1 LKTPIGQM
9 LSKERKQAT
18 FDVREMTYYLKGSKE
33 WTEKL
38 EEASIMLERD
48 PYLMKKNFFDLTK
61 KENLE
66 KTIIQTKRYS
76 QILQTISKK
85 DLLLRKA
92 LDNMIN
98 EYDRSFQMKTYV
110 HIKLFYETIWSQGTE
125 EQFKNWEEKILSWS
139 VIGCFA
145 MTELGHSSF
154 LRGLE
159 TTSTFDLNND
169 EFVINS

>member
-1 LKTPIGQM
+1 MLK
-9 LSKERKQAT
+9 KEREQGT
-18 FDVREMTYYLKGSKE
+18 FDVREMTYFFNGSKE
-33 WTEKL
+33 WTESL
-38 EEASIMLERD
+38 EKASILLERD
-48 PYLMKKNFFDLTK
+48 PYLFKKNFFDLTK

-76 QILQTISKK
+76 KILQTLSKK
-85 DLLLRKA
+85 DPVLQKA
-92 LDNMIN
+92 LSYIIAD
-98 EYDRSFQMKTYV
+98 YDRSFQMKTYV
-110 HIKLFYETIWSQGTE
+110 HVKLFYETIWSQGTE
-125 EQFKNWEEKILSWS
+125 EQFKKWEDLILKWN

-159 TTSTFDLNND
+159 TTATFDIEND